1 VQARFLVAAD
11 GRNSS
16 VARLL
21 ANFPKTQTDRVA
33 LQTHF
38 SIDVEPHVSLQLNRY
53 GYLGSAT
60 VGEGLINLC
69 LVCRPQYAE
78 LFRVEAARRYGLPV
92 DHRWQSITPLTRS
105 PIVARRGNLL
115 YVGDA
120 GRVVE
125 PLTGEGI
132 LYALRSGVL
141 AAEAICTAA
150 LKSSDASLIYAQQ
163 CQKIYRRRLWVNQI
177 ARLAVLH
184 PEVSNHVLRILKWN
198 PAPLKFLT
206 SKVVA
211 V

>member
-1 VQARFLVAAD
+1 
-11 GRNSS
+11 
-16 VARLL
+16 L
-21 ANFPKTQTDRVA
+21 AHFPKTQTDRIA

-38 SIDVEPHVSLQLNRY
+38 SADVEPHVTLELNRY

-60 VGEGLINLC
+60 IGESLTNLC
-69 LVCRPQYAE
+69 LVCRPQHAE
-78 LFRVEAARRYGLPV
+78 LFRQEAARRYGLSV
-92 DHRWQSITPLTRS
+92 DHHWQSITPLTRS

-141 AAEAICTAA
+141 AAEAICAA
-150 LKSSDASLIYAQQ
+150 AVKSTDASLIYAEQ
-163 CQKIYRRRLWVNQI
+163 CQKVYRRRLWVNQI

-184 PEVSNHVLRILKWN
+184 PGISNPLLRVLKWN
-198 PAPLKFLT
+198 SAPLKYLT

-211 V
+211 VVGR